1 MQLGADCERE
11 RQLSADAEAALARL
25 EAERETLTREAAA
38 GVERRSEVETRVSA
52 AGTTLA
58 ASEARFGELT
68 AALADLTAQR
78 GQLEATIRGCDE
90 RRTKLEREH
99 GQVTEELEKL
109 IADAARAVD
118 LEGLSAATAAA
129 QEAVAAAEADTLR
142 AEAAQSAARQA
153 LDVARQPLAEAERN
167 AQRLETEAK
176 TLARLLHVENKQMWP
191 PVIDL
196 LTVEKGYETALGA
209 ALGDDLDA
217 PVEAT
222 APIHWGGA
230 AVDIA
235 DPPLPE
241 GVAPLTSFVTA
252 APDAMARRLAQI
264 GVVPRSEG
272 PRIAGLLKPGQRLVS
287 QEGDLWRWDGF
298 AVAANAPTAAA
309 RRLAGRN
316 RLADIEAELR
326 TFRADLDA
334 RRQAVAAAESEVAE
348 TREAENDARG
358 RWRAAQREA
367 DAARD
372 RHAAAEREL
381 NRITSRRSAL
391 TEAQARVTTTLAETG
406 EARAA
411 AALALEGLAPSAAIE
426 AELADTRTTVG
437 ADRVRLAE
445 VRAEAQALAREI
457 EIAERRLAAIA
468 AEAEAWTK
476 RREGAASQIATI
488 EARLEE
494 THTEH
499 TSTRRHAGR
508 VRG

>member
-1 MQLGADCERE
+1 MRPAP
-11 RQLSADAEAALARL
+11 SISKASPP
-25 EAERETLTREAAA
+25 
-38 GVERRSEVETRVSA
+38 RRRP
-52 AGTTLA
+52 
-58 ASEARFGELT
+58 
-68 AALADLTAQR
+68 
-78 GQLEATIRGCDE
+78 
-90 RRTKLEREH
+90 RRKP
-99 GQVTEELEKL
+99 
-109 IADAARAVD
+109 I
-118 LEGLSAATAAA
+118 
-129 QEAVAAAEADTLR
+129 AAAEADTLR

-167 AQRLETEAK
+167 TQRLETEAK

-230 AVDIA
+230 TVDAA
-235 DPPLPE
+235 DPALPE
-241 GVAPLTSFVTA
+241 GVAPLTSFITA

-264 GVVPRSEG
+264 GVVARSRRRRGSPRE
-272 PRIAGLLKPGQRLVS
+272 LKPGQRLVS

-326 TFRADLDA
+326 TSRGDLDA

-391 TEAQARVTTTLAETG
+391 TEAQARVTTTLAETQ
-406 EARAA
+406 EARGDRSARTRRPCA
-411 AALALEGLAPSAAIE
+411 FGGDRDASLRTRAPPSAP
-426 AELADTRTTVG
+426 
-437 ADRVRLAE
+437 
-445 VRAEAQALAREI
+445 
-457 EIAERRLAAIA
+457 IASGSPRCAP
-468 AEAEAWTK
+468 K
-476 RREGAASQIATI
+476 RRRSP
-488 EARLEE
+488 ARSRSPSGVSPRSPPRPRPGPSGGKAPRRRSRPSRRGSKRPGP
-494 THTEH
+494 
-499 TSTRRHAGR
+499 STRRSWTRRPSSRRSSAR
-508 VRG
+508 